1 MVLNWRS
8 MKQALYRKYRSKSL
22 DEVVGQDHI
31 TSTLK
36 KALEDNSI
44 SHAYLFTGP
53 KGVGKTSIARILAH
67 AVNEIDYND
76 ESIHLDIIE
85 IDAASNRR
93 IDEIRDLRDKVHIS
107 PSSAKYKVYII
118 DEVHMLTKEAFN
130 ALLKTLEE
138 PPEHVIFILATTEYG
153 KLPDTIISRTQHF
166 KFSPVPE
173 KEVAKHLTSIAKS
186 EGFNLDDQAAIL
198 IARYGEGSFRDSISL
213 LDKLKTM
220 SNDINSD
227 LVRNSLGLISDEEIS
242 DLLDEVQSGSPKS
255 VLENIDRIKT
265 GGLEINTLMNQI
277 SRELRRKIIS
287 SSDNDSI
294 ELYKKLSEIKGS
306 PNAELL
312 LEIALIDQNIKN
324 KSLKPDFE
332 KNIKESQKTMSIKE
346 NISKDTVIST
356 KEVVLPE
363 KILDIETIKPKIKA
377 QKPKTSDQSTSNQ
390 NDLFESVLLAI
401 KPKYNTL
408 YSVLRMSEVT
418 TTDKEI
424 VLKFKFPFHYK
435 KINTAENIKII
446 SDIASELSGHD
457 VKVTCQLG
465 EKKEKQKENLTNI
478 NNIFGGGEMLES

>member
-1 MVLNWRS
+1 

-36 KALEDNSI
+36 KAIEDNSI

-67 AVNEIDYND
+67 AVNDIDYND

-107 PSSAKYKVYII
+107 PTSAKYKVYIV

-138 PPEHVIFILATTEYG
+138 PPEHVIFILATTEYS

-173 KEVAKHLTSIAKS
+173 NEVAKHLITIAES
-186 EGFNLDDQAAIL
+186 EGFNLDDEAAIL
-198 IARYGEGSFRDSISL
+198 VARYGEGSFRDSISL

-220 SNDINSD
+220 SNDIDSE
-227 LVRNSLGLISDEEIS
+227 LVRKSLGLVSDEEITN
-242 DLLDEVQSGSPKS
+242 LLEEVNTGSPRR
-255 VLENIDRIKT
+255 VLENIDKIKAA
-265 GGLEINTLMNQI
+265 GLEIDTLINQI
-277 SRELRRKIIS
+277 NRELRKKIIVNG
-287 SSDNDSI
+287 DKNDI
-294 ELYKKLSEIKGS
+294 DLYKKLAEIKGK
-306 PNAELL
+306 PNVDLL
-312 LEIALIDQNIKN
+312 LEIALIDHNNKLVPENPSSSKNATEQVKVININ
-324 KSLKPDFE
+324 DPKSDDK
-332 KNIKESQKTMSIKE
+332 II
-346 NISKDTVIST
+346 
-356 KEVVLPE
+356 LPE
-363 KILDIETIKPKIKA
+363 EQKIPEIVKDPEILPVEVKPKISKA
-377 QKPKTSDQSTSNQ
+377 PIPAIDNQS
-390 NDLFESVLLAI
+390 DLFESVLLAI

-408 YSVLRMSEVT
+408 YSVLRMSDVVA
-418 TTDKEI
+418 TDKEI
-424 VLKFKFPFHYK
+424 TLKFKFPFHYK
-435 KINTAENIKII
+435 KINTVENIKII
-446 SDIASELSGHD
+446 SDIAKDISGHN
-457 VKVTCQLG
+457 VKIICQLG
-465 EKKEKQKENLTNI
+465 EKSEKQKEDLTNI